1 MHKGGVVMLIYQWI
15 SQSFLD
21 PGVSQIQ
28 TGYIVVGLVAFCVL
42 AAGVIAA
49 VVLRAKKKQ
58 SKQRK
63 TARIVSVAAAV
74 VYVLCVVL
82 FLLSNTGEFGSV
94 LNPEVGFDR
103 IYGTV
108 AYENEKGRDVV
119 YDRNGNAY
127 TYRQYCK
134 GFAYCDPAGNE
145 YCLTTVS
152 GPDGH
157 QRMQCA
163 ATGQQYDIP
172 DRMENADFYIDQDG
186 YLYPTD
192 RLPSTKT
199 AFSAVG
205 DYRVDQNGKKVFQL
219 DLGELGPARRSLLY
233 GYAGQCLARRP
244 VKE

>member
-1 MHKGGVVMLIYQWI
+1 MHKGGAVMLIYQWI

-58 SKQRK
+58 PKQRK

-82 FLLSNTGEFGSV
+82 FSLSNTGEFDSV

-199 AFSAVG
+199 AFSPVG
-205 DYRVDQNGKKVFQL
+205 DYRVDQNGKKYFSWILVSWDRQG
-219 DLGELGPARRSLLY
+219 DLY
-233 GYAGQCLARRP
+233 YMDTP
-244 VKE
+244 VNALPGVR